1 MKSERWWRVF
11 WDPVSQQADK
21 QSIKWAAMVL
31 IGGAV
36 LAELL
41 SVTLSCSRAIIIDR
55 EGLWKLGIQNHEI
68 SAWQSHTKLMQLSN
82 AVFIPSVK
90 LPEAIP

>member
-11 WDPVSQQADK
+11 WNPVSQQADK

-36 LAELL
+36 LAELV
-41 SVTLSCSRAIIIDR
+41 SVTLSQ

-68 SAWQSHTKLMQLSN
+68 SVWQSYTKLMQ
-82 AVFIPSVK
+82 
-90 LPEAIP
+90 